1 MPKTEP
7 WRNRIIGHGTESPD
21 QLLANPANWRIHPK
35 HQQDALSG
43 VLDEI
48 GWIQSVIVNQR
59 SGFVVDGHLRAA
71 IAISHN
77 ETAIPV
83 VYVDLTDAEE
93 TLALATIDPIGAMA
107 ATDKEQLDNLLR
119 DVSTSD
125 AAVMDMLSTLG
136 QQKYNNAD
144 ATGNDLDD
152 VYQGMP
158 EFVNDSMESAY
169 RVIVHFE
176 THDDLMDFGRRLGQT
191 VTEKTRSTWHPY
203 KPPINGKEFTVSD
216 ES

>member
-7 WRNRIIGHGTESPD
+7 WRNRIIGHGEEAPD

-125 AAVMDMLSTLG
+125 AAVMDMLATLG
-136 QQKYNNAD
+136 QQKYQD
-144 ATGNDLDD
+144 TTGNDMDEI
-152 VYQGMP
+152 YQGMP
-158 EFVNDSMESAY
+158 EFVNEDAGGAY
-169 RVIVHFE
+169 RTIVHFE
-176 THDDLMDFGRRLGQT
+176 TYDHLMDFGLRLGQT
-191 VTEKTRSTWHPY
+191 VTEKTKSIWHPY
-203 KPPINGKEFTVSD
+203 KPPMKASDFTVAD